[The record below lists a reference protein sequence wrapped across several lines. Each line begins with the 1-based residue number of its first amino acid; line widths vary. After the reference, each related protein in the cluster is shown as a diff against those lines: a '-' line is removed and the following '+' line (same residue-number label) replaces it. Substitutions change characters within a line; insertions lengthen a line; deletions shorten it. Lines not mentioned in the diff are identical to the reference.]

1 MLDLHLIDLILYL
14 VCTLIS
20 LLTRFDLLCFALEI
34 SLSMQDYN
42 CFVLLF
48 GDISE
53 DNRLSLLFVQ
63 CSFLS
68 CLQNSWSFHS
78 TSCIA
83 YRHSLF
89 ALLRDTAS
97 WATDRGR
104 VTRVVGIGRSRD
116 TATVVPHWLLLVLL
130 QTVVSFK
137 ELLLFSF
144 HLL

>member
-68 CLQNSWSFHS
+68 CLQNS
-78 TSCIA
+78 
-83 YRHSLF
+83 
-89 ALLRDTAS
+89 
-97 WATDRGR
+97 
-104 VTRVVGIGRSRD
+104 
-116 TATVVPHWLLLVLL
+116 
-130 QTVVSFK
+130 
-137 ELLLFSF
+137 
-144 HLL
+144 